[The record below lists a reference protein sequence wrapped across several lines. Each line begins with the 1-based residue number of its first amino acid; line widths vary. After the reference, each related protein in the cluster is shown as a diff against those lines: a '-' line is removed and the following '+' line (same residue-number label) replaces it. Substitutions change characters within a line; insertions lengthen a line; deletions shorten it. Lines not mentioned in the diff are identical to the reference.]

1 MELGPSG
8 PIKSR
13 DWTRVLLPLHSPRRR
28 PSLSWSEAASLASR
42 GAPPLL
48 AHSLTA
54 SALANRRYRS
64 RGARS
69 STACHRP
76 ASAMLPVSARGGESP
91 ATTVAAARGPLRAA
105 RRACESAGP
114 AGIPSARARGAR
126 PGPSEVASGR
136 CPSQF
141 HSGQWAHRHSRSLCQ
156 RKLTHPCR

>member
-76 ASAMLPVSARGGESP
+76 ASATLRLLPVSARGGECP

-114 AGIPSARARGAR
+114 AGIPSARARVAQGPVRAR
-126 PGPSEVASGR
+126 WHRADARHNFTVGSG
-136 CPSQF
+136 
-141 HSGQWAHRHSRSLCQ
+141 HTV
-156 RKLTHPCR
+156 THGHCAKENCR